1 MNTSD
6 GPQRVRDRHHTGRGD
21 HDERTAGDG
30 VVLDL
35 GSGGWSFVISS
46 QARVTAVTS
55 EVVLRLNGSHWCSP

>member
-1 MNTSD
+1 MPDAATTTSA
-6 GPQRVRDRHHTGRGD
+6 PRAT
-21 HDERTAGDG
+21 G